1 MASKTPER
9 KDNFLVWIMH
19 PNYLVGCVIQRR
31 YLLFNFTLFS
41 VPPNVSLDNQL
52 VGSPIG
58 EKVTLRCR
66 VEAYPSA
73 ITYWIRSGDNGKD
86 EMLINGSE
94 FIIEER
100 KLEYKTE
107 LTLEIAQ
114 FSQRHVGLYTCT
126 ATNSFGMKENKVRI
140 YGKRTKTYK

>member
-1 MASKTPER
+1 MGALSKWDT
-9 KDNFLVWIMH
+9 
-19 PNYLVGCVIQRR
+19 Y
-31 YLLFNFTLFS
+31 YFTSFS

-140 YGKRTKTYK
+140 YGKRT